1 MMMEDKT
8 ILLAKIVF
16 AKRKMNTYLQ
26 LSIVVNVSGIIVIF
40 VFCLKRDRT
49 FKSNW
54 GFQVPKKFH
63 LF

>member
-1 MMMEDKT
+1 MMMVDKI
-8 ILLAKIVF
+8 ILLGRIDF

-49 FKSNW
+49 SKSNW
-54 GFQVPKKFH
+54 GFQIPKKFH